1 MKKRCLALLVAGAMM
16 CSVLTG
22 CTKTYATDLMD
33 GVKEGTPTEVQVQKE
48 TWTGMYDFSVKLLQT
63 TCDREDNTLVSPMS
77 VLSALAMTANG
88 AQGETRTQMEEILGG
103 SVEQLNGALT
113 GLGQENDSPLYLANS
128 IWFAKGGR
136 ITPNP
141 DFLQVN
147 ADCYRAGVFEA
158 PFDQTTVTDINRWV
172 KEHTHGMVEE
182 ILKEIPRDTVMY
194 LINALAFEGEWE
206 NPYQK
211 EDVWQ
216 QAFTNQEGKVQQV
229 SMMHSEEQFYLR
241 DDQTQG
247 FMKYYQGGR
256 YAFVAL
262 LPDKGISILD
272 YVKGL
277 DGQQLKALLDNPTSV
292 PVVATMPNN
301 PTSVPVV
308 ATMPKF
314 ESEMEVDL
322 QEVLKEMGMVLPF
335 DGAQADFTGL
345 GTSPEGNLFINQVFH
360 KAYLEVQETGT
371 RGGAATAV
379 EINCEGAFQ
388 EPEDQKVV
396 TLDRPFVYLVVD
408 TSSMLPVFMGT
419 VLSV

>member
-1 MKKRCLALLVAGAMM
+1 MKQKCLALLVVGAML
-16 CSVLTG
+16 CSALVG

-33 GVKEGTPTEVQVQKE
+33 GVKEGTPTEVQVQEE
-48 TWTGMYDFSVKLLQT
+48 TWAGMYDFSVKLLQT
-63 TCDREDNTLVSPMS
+63 TCDRGENTLVSPMS
-77 VLSALAMTANG
+77 VLSALTMTANG
-88 AQGETRTQMEEILGG
+88 ARRETLAQMEDILGG
-103 SVEQLNGALT
+103 SVEQLNGALA

-128 IWFAKGGR
+128 IWFAEGGR

-182 ILKEIPRDTVMY
+182 ILKEIPRDAVMY
-194 LINALAFEGEWE
+194 LINALAFEAEWE
-206 NPYQK
+206 NPY
-211 EDVWQ
+211 ENSDVWQ

-229 SMMHSEEQFYLR
+229 SMLHSEEQFYLR

-262 LPDKGISILD
+262 LPDKEISILD
-272 YVKGL
+272 YVEGL
-277 DGQQLKALLDNPTSV
+277 DGQQLKELLEDPTSV
-292 PVVATMPNN
+292 PVA
-301 PTSVPVV
+301 

-335 DGAQADFTGL
+335 DGAQADFTDL

-388 EPEDQKVV
+388 EPEEHMVV

>member
-1 MKKRCLALLVAGAMM
+1 MKQKCLALLVAGTLL
-16 CSVLTG
+16 CSALVG

-33 GVKEGTPTEVQVQKE
+33 GVKEGTPTEVQVQEE
-48 TWTGMYDFSVKLLQT
+48 TWAGMYDFSVKLLQA
-63 TCDREDNTLVSPMS
+63 TCNREENTLVSPMS

-88 AQGETRTQMEEILGG
+88 ARGETLAQMEDTLGG
-103 SVEQLNGALT
+103 SVEQLNGALA

-128 IWFAKGGR
+128 IWFAEGGR
-136 ITPNP
+136 ITPDP

-147 ADCYRAGVFEA
+147 ADYYRAGVFEA
-158 PFDQTTVTDINRWV
+158 PFDLTTITDINRWV

-182 ILKEIPRDTVMY
+182 VLKDIPRDAVMY
-194 LINALAFEGEWE
+194 LVNALAFEGEWE
-206 NPYQK
+206 NPY
-211 EDVWQ
+211 EDSDVWQ
-216 QAFTNQEGKVQQV
+216 QAFTNQAGKVQQV

-262 LPDKGISILD
+262 LPDKEISILD
-272 YVKGL
+272 YVEGL
-277 DGQQLKALLDNPTSV
+277 DGQQLKELLEDPTSV
-292 PVVATMPNN
+292 PVA
-301 PTSVPVV
+301 

-322 QEVLKEMGMVLPF
+322 VEVLKEMGMVLPF
-335 DGAQADFTGL
+335 DGAQADFTDL
-345 GTSPEGNLFINQVFH
+345 GTSPEGNLYINEVLH
-360 KAYLEVQETGT
+360 KAYIEVEEKGT

-379 EINCEGAFQ
+379 GMNSEGAPE
-388 EPEDQKVV
+388 EPKEQMVV
-396 TLDRPFVYLVVD
+396 TLDRPFVYMVVD

>member
-1 MKKRCLALLVAGAMM
+1 MKKKSLALLVAGGLL
-16 CSVLTG
+16 CSTLMG
-22 CTKTYATDLMD
+22 CTRTYATDLMD
-33 GVKEGTPTEVQVQKE
+33 GVKAGTPTEVQVQKE
-48 TWTGMYDFSVKLLQT
+48 TWAGMYDFSVKLLQT

-88 AQGETRTQMEEILGG
+88 AQGETRTQMEDTLGG
-103 SVEQLNGALT
+103 SVEQLNGALA
-113 GLGQENDSPLYLANS
+113 GLGQEEDSPLYLANS
-128 IWFAKGGR
+128 IWFAEGGG

-194 LINALAFEGEWE
+194 LINALAFEAEWE
-206 NPYQK
+206 DPY
-211 EDVWQ
+211 EDSDVWQ
-216 QAFTNQEGKVQQV
+216 QAFTDQAGKVQQV
-229 SMMHSEEQFYLR
+229 SMMHSEEELYLR
-241 DDQTQG
+241 DDQAQG
-247 FMKYYQGGR
+247 FVKYYQGGR

-262 LPDKGISILD
+262 LPDKGISVLD
-272 YVKGL
+272 YVEGL

-292 PVVATMPNN
+292 
-301 PTSVPVV
+301 SVV

-314 ESEMEVDL
+314 ESEMQVDL
-322 QEVLKEMGMVLPF
+322 QEVLKKMGMDLPF
-335 DGAQADFTGL
+335 DMEQADFTAM
-345 GTSPEGNLFINQVFH
+345 GTCPEGNLYINQVLH
-360 KAYLEVQETGT
+360 KTYIEVEEKGT
-371 RGGAATAV
+371 RGGAATV
-379 EINCEGAFQ
+379 VGVNSGAAPE
-388 EPEDQKVV
+388 EPKEQMVV

>member
-1 MKKRCLALLVAGAMM
+1 MKKKYLALLVAGTLL
-16 CSVLTG
+16 CSALMG
-22 CTKTYATDLMD
+22 CTKTYATDFMD
-33 GVKEGTPTEVQVQKE
+33 GVKAGTPTEVQVQEE
-48 TWTGMYDFSVKLLQT
+48 TWAGMYDFSVKLLQS
-63 TCDREDNTLVSPMS
+63 TCEEEENTLVSPMS

-88 AQGETRTQMEEILGG
+88 ARGETRSQMENTLGG
-103 SVEQLNGALT
+103 TVEQLNGALT
-113 GLGQENDSPLYLANS
+113 GLGQEEDSPLYLANS
-128 IWFAKGGR
+128 IWFAEGGR

-147 ADCYRAGVFEA
+147 ADYYRAGVFEA

-194 LINALAFEGEWE
+194 LINALAFEAEWE

-211 EDVWQ
+211 GDVWQ
-216 QAFTNQEGKVQQV
+216 QAFTNQTGEVQQV
-229 SMMHSEEQFYLR
+229 SMMHSEEQLYLR
-241 DDQTQG
+241 DDQAQG

-262 LPDKGISILD
+262 LPDKGISVLD
-272 YVKGL
+272 YVEGL
-277 DGQQLKALLDNPTSV
+277 DGQQLKKLLENPK
-292 PVVATMPNN
+292 
-301 PTSVPVV
+301 SVPVV

-314 ESEMEVDL
+314 KSEMEVDL
-322 QEVLKEMGMVLPF
+322 REVLKEMGMDLPF
-335 DGAQADFTGL
+335 DSAQADFTDL
-345 GTSPEGNLFINQVFH
+345 GTSPEGNLYINQVFH
-360 KAYLEVQETGT
+360 KAYLEVEEKGT

-379 EINCEGAFQ
+379 EMNCEAAPE
-388 EPEDQKVV
+388 EPEEQVVV
-396 TLDRPFVYLVVD
+396 TLDCPFVYMVVD

>member
-1 MKKRCLALLVAGAMM
+1 MKKKRLALLVAGTLL
-16 CSVLTG
+16 CSALVG
-22 CTKTYATDLMD
+22 CTKTCATDLMD
-33 GVKEGTPTEVQVQKE
+33 GVKAGTPTDVQVQEE
-48 TWTGMYDFSVKLLQT
+48 TWEGMQDFSVKLLQT

-88 AQGETRTQMEEILGG
+88 ARGETRTQMEEILGG
-103 SVEQLNGALT
+103 SVEQLNGALA

-128 IWFAKGGR
+128 IWFAEGGR

-172 KEHTHGMVEE
+172 KEHTHDMVEE

-194 LINALAFEGEWE
+194 LVNALAFEAEWE
-206 NPYQK
+206 NPY
-211 EDVWQ
+211 ENSDVWQ

-229 SMMHSEEQFYLR
+229 SMLHSEEQFYLR

-262 LPDKGISILD
+262 LPDKGISVLD
-272 YVKGL
+272 YVEGL
-277 DGQQLKALLDNPTSV
+277 DGQQLKELLENPTSV
-292 PVVATMPNN
+292 PVAV
-301 PTSVPVV
+301 
-308 ATMPKF
+308 TMPKF

-322 QEVLKEMGMVLPF
+322 REVLKEMGMVLPF
-335 DGAQADFTGL
+335 DSAQADFADL
-345 GTSPEGNLFINQVFH
+345 GTSPGGNLYINQVFH

-371 RGGAATAV
+371 CGGAATAV

-396 TLDRPFVYLVVD
+396 TLDRPFVYMVVD
-408 TSSMLPVFMGT
+408 TSSMLPVFIGT

>member
-1 MKKRCLALLVAGAMM
+1 MKKRCLALLVVGAML

-22 CTKTYATDLMD
+22 CTKTCATDLMD
-33 GVKEGTPTEVQVQKE
+33 GVKAGTPTDVQVQEE
-48 TWTGMYDFSVKLLQT
+48 TWEGMQDFSVKLLQT
-63 TCDREDNTLVSPMS
+63 TCDEEENTLVSPMS
-77 VLSALAMTANG
+77 VLSALAMTSNG
-88 AQGETRTQMEEILGG
+88 ARGETRAQMEDVLGG
-103 SVEQLNGALT
+103 SVEQLNGALA

-128 IWFAKGGR
+128 IWFAEGGR

-158 PFDQTTVTDINRWV
+158 PFDQTTVTDINQWV

-194 LINALAFEGEWE
+194 LINALAFEAEWE
-206 NPYQK
+206 NPY
-211 EDVWQ
+211 ENSDVWQ

-229 SMMHSEEQFYLR
+229 SMLHSEEQFYLR

-262 LPDKGISILD
+262 LPDKGISVLD
-272 YVKGL
+272 YVEGL

-292 PVVATMPNN
+292 PVAV
-301 PTSVPVV
+301 
-308 ATMPKF
+308 TMPKF

-322 QEVLKEMGMVLPF
+322 REVLKEMGMVLPF
-335 DGAQADFTGL
+335 DGADFTGL
-345 GTSPEGNLFINQVFH
+345 GTSPEGNLFINQVLH
-360 KAYLEVQETGT
+360 KTYIEVEEKGT
-371 RGGAATAV
+371 RGGAATVVGMNSEAAP
-379 EINCEGAFQ
+379 E
-388 EPEDQKVV
+388 EPKKQMVV

>member
-1 MKKRCLALLVAGAMM
+1 MKKKYLALLVAGALL
-16 CSVLTG
+16 CSALMG
-22 CTKTYATDLMD
+22 CTKTYATDFMD
-33 GVKEGTPTEVQVQKE
+33 GVKVGTPTEVQVQEKS
-48 TWTGMYDFSVKLLQT
+48 WIGMYDFSVKLLQS
-63 TCDREDNTLVSPMS
+63 TCDQEENTLVSPMS

-88 AQGETRTQMEEILGG
+88 ARGETRAQMEDTLGG
-103 SVEQLNGALT
+103 TVEQLNGALT
-113 GLGQENDSPLYLANS
+113 RLGQEEDSPLYLANS
-128 IWFAKGGR
+128 IWFAEGGR

-147 ADCYRAGVFEA
+147 ADYYRAGVFEA

-194 LINALAFEGEWE
+194 LINALAFEAEWE

-216 QAFTNQEGKVQQV
+216 QAFTNQTGEVQQV

-241 DDQTQG
+241 DDQAQG

-262 LPDKGISILD
+262 LPDKGISVLD
-272 YVKGL
+272 YVEGL
-277 DGQQLKALLDNPTSV
+277 DGQQLKKLLENPQSV
-292 PVVATMPNN
+292 PVVATL
-301 PTSVPVV
+301 
-308 ATMPKF
+308 PKF
-314 ESEMEVDL
+314 KSEMEVDL
-322 QEVLKEMGMVLPF
+322 REVLKKMGMDLPF
-335 DGAQADFTGL
+335 DSAQADFTDL
-345 GTSPEGNLFINQVFH
+345 GTSPEGNLYINQAFH
-360 KAYLEVQETGT
+360 KAYLEVEEKGT

-379 EINCEGAFQ
+379 EMNCEAAPE
-388 EPEDQKVV
+388 EPEEQVVV
-396 TLDRPFVYLVVD
+396 TLDRPFVYMVVD

>member
-1 MKKRCLALLVAGAMM
+1 MKKKSLALLVAGGLL
-16 CSVLTG
+16 CSTLMG
-22 CTKTYATDLMD
+22 CTRTYATDLMD
-33 GVKEGTPTEVQVQKE
+33 GAKAGTPTEVQVQKE
-48 TWTGMYDFSVKLLQT
+48 TWAGMYDFSVKLLQT

-88 AQGETRTQMEEILGG
+88 AQGETRTQMEDTLGG
-103 SVEQLNGALT
+103 SVEQLNGALA
-113 GLGQENDSPLYLANS
+113 GLGQEEDSPLYLANS
-128 IWFAKGGR
+128 IWFAEGGG

-194 LINALAFEGEWE
+194 LINALAFEAEWE
-206 NPYQK
+206 DPY
-211 EDVWQ
+211 EDSDVWQ
-216 QAFTNQEGKVQQV
+216 QAFTDQAGKVQQV
-229 SMMHSEEQFYLR
+229 SMMHSEEELYLR
-241 DDQTQG
+241 DDQAQG
-247 FMKYYQGGR
+247 FVKYYQGGR

-262 LPDKGISILD
+262 LPDKGISVLD
-272 YVKGL
+272 YVEGL

-292 PVVATMPNN
+292 
-301 PTSVPVV
+301 SVV

-314 ESEMEVDL
+314 ESEMQVDL
-322 QEVLKEMGMVLPF
+322 QEVLKKMGMDLPF
-335 DGAQADFTGL
+335 DMEQADFTAM
-345 GTSPEGNLFINQVFH
+345 GTCPEGNLYINQVLH
-360 KAYLEVQETGT
+360 KTYIEVEEKGT
-371 RGGAATAV
+371 RGGAATV
-379 EINCEGAFQ
+379 VGVNSGAAPE
-388 EPEDQKVV
+388 EPKEQMVV

>member
-1 MKKRCLALLVAGAMM
+1 MKKKYLALLVAGTLL
-16 CSVLTG
+16 CSALMG
-22 CTKTYATDLMD
+22 CTKTYATDFMD
-33 GVKEGTPTEVQVQKE
+33 GVKAGTPTEVQVQEE
-48 TWTGMYDFSVKLLQT
+48 TWAGMYDFSVKLLQS
-63 TCDREDNTLVSPMS
+63 TCEEEENTLVSPMS

-88 AQGETRTQMEEILGG
+88 ARGETRSQMENTLGG
-103 SVEQLNGALT
+103 TVEQLNGALT
-113 GLGQENDSPLYLANS
+113 GLGQEEDSPLYLANS
-128 IWFAKGGR
+128 IWFAEGGR

-147 ADCYRAGVFEA
+147 ADYYCAGVFEA

-194 LINALAFEGEWE
+194 LINALAFEAEWE

-211 EDVWQ
+211 DDVWQ
-216 QAFTNQEGKVQQV
+216 QAFTNQTGEVQQV
-229 SMMHSEEQFYLR
+229 SMMHSEEQLYLR
-241 DDQTQG
+241 DDQAQG

-262 LPDKGISILD
+262 LPDKGISVLD
-272 YVKGL
+272 YVEGL
-277 DGQQLKALLDNPTSV
+277 DGQQLKKLLENPK
-292 PVVATMPNN
+292 
-301 PTSVPVV
+301 SVPVV

-314 ESEMEVDL
+314 KSEMEVDL
-322 QEVLKEMGMVLPF
+322 REVLKEMGMDLPF
-335 DGAQADFTGL
+335 DSAQADFTDL
-345 GTSPEGNLFINQVFH
+345 GTSSEGNLYINQVFH
-360 KAYLEVQETGT
+360 KAYLEVEEKGT

-379 EINCEGAFQ
+379 EMNTEAA
-388 EPEDQKVV
+388 PEEQMVV
-396 TLDRPFVYLVVD
+396 TLDRPFVYMVVD

>member
-1 MKKRCLALLVAGAMM
+1 MKKKRLALLVAGGLL
-16 CSVLTG
+16 CSTLMG
-22 CTKTYATDLMD
+22 CTRTYATDLMD
-33 GVKEGTPTEVQVQKE
+33 GVKAGTPTEVQVQKE

-88 AQGETRTQMEEILGG
+88 ARGETRTQMEEILGG
-103 SVEQLNGALT
+103 SVEQLNGALA

-128 IWFAKGGR
+128 IWFAEGGR

-182 ILKEIPRDTVMY
+182 VLEEIPRDTVMY

-206 NPYQK
+206 DPY
-211 EDVWQ
+211 EDSDVWQ
-216 QAFTNQEGKVQQV
+216 QAFTNQGGKVQQV
-229 SMMHSEEQFYLR
+229 SMMHSEEELYLR
-241 DDQTQG
+241 DEQAQG
-247 FMKYYQGGR
+247 FIKYYQGGR

-262 LPDKGISILD
+262 LPDKEISILD
-272 YVKGL
+272 YVEGL

-292 PVVATMPNN
+292 PVAV
-301 PTSVPVV
+301 
-308 ATMPKF
+308 TMPKF

-322 QEVLKEMGMVLPF
+322 REVLKEMGMVLPF
-335 DGAQADFTGL
+335 DSAQADFADL
-345 GTSPEGNLFINQVFH
+345 GTSPGGNLYINQVFH
-360 KAYLEVQETGT
+360 KTYIEVEEKGT
-371 RGGAATAV
+371 RGGAATVVGMNSEAAP
-379 EINCEGAFQ
+379 E
-388 EPEDQKVV
+388 EPKKQMVV

>member
-1 MKKRCLALLVAGAMM
+1 MKKKSLALLVAGGLL
-16 CSVLTG
+16 CSTLMG
-22 CTKTYATDLMD
+22 CTRTYATDLMD
-33 GVKEGTPTEVQVQKE
+33 GVKAGTPTEVQVQKE
-48 TWTGMYDFSVKLLQT
+48 TWTGMQDFSVKLLQT

-88 AQGETRTQMEEILGG
+88 ARGETRTQMEEILGG

-113 GLGQENDSPLYLANS
+113 GLGQENDSPLYVANS
-128 IWFAKGGR
+128 IWFAEGGR
-136 ITPNP
+136 ITPNS
-141 DFLQVN
+141 DFLQIN
-147 ADCYRAGVFEA
+147 ADYYGAGVFEA

-182 ILKEIPRDTVMY
+182 VLEEIPRDTVMY

-211 EDVWQ
+211 EDMWQ
-216 QAFTNQEGKVQQV
+216 QAFTNQDGKVQQV

-292 PVVATMPNN
+292 PVVATMP
-301 PTSVPVV
+301 
-308 ATMPKF
+308 KF

-335 DGAQADFTGL
+335 DSAQADFTGL
-345 GTSPEGNLFINQVFH
+345 GTSPDGNLYINEVLH
-360 KAYLEVQETGT
+360 KAYIEVEEKGT

-379 EINCEGAFQ
+379 GINCEGAPE

>member
-1 MKKRCLALLVAGAMM
+1 MKKRCLALLVVGAML
-16 CSVLTG
+16 CSVLIG

-33 GVKEGTPTEVQVQKE
+33 GVKAGTPTEVQVQKE

-113 GLGQENDSPLYLANS
+113 GLGQENDSPLYVANS
-128 IWFAKGGR
+128 IWFAEGGG

-182 ILKEIPRDTVMY
+182 VLKDIPRDAVMY
-194 LINALAFEGEWE
+194 LVNALAFEGEWE
-206 NPYQK
+206 NPY
-211 EDVWQ
+211 EDSDVWQ
-216 QAFTNQEGKVQQV
+216 QAFTNQAGKVQQV

-262 LPDKGISILD
+262 LPDKEISILD
-272 YVKGL
+272 YVEGL
-277 DGQQLKALLDNPTSV
+277 DGQQLKELLEDPTSV
-292 PVVATMPNN
+292 PVA
-301 PTSVPVV
+301 

-335 DGAQADFTGL
+335 DGAQADFTDL
-345 GTSPEGNLFINQVFH
+345 GTSPEGNLYINEVLH
-360 KAYLEVQETGT
+360 KAYIEVEEKGT
-371 RGGAATAV
+371 RGGAATV
-379 EINCEGAFQ
+379 VGMNSEGAPE
-388 EPEDQKVV
+388 EPEEQMVV

>member
-1 MKKRCLALLVAGAMM
+1 MKKKYLALLVAGTLL
-16 CSVLTG
+16 CSALMG
-22 CTKTYATDLMD
+22 CTKTYATDFMD
-33 GVKEGTPTEVQVQKE
+33 GVKAGTPTEVQVQEK
-48 TWTGMYDFSVKLLQT
+48 TWTGMRDFSVKLLQS
-63 TCDREDNTLVSPMS
+63 TCEEEENTLVSPMS

-88 AQGETRTQMEEILGG
+88 ARGETRSQMENTLGG
-103 SVEQLNGALT
+103 TVEQLNGALT
-113 GLGQENDSPLYLANS
+113 GLGQEEDSPLYLANS
-128 IWFAKGGR
+128 IWFAEGGR

-141 DFLQVN
+141 DFLQIN
-147 ADCYRAGVFEA
+147 ADYYRAGVFEA

-182 ILKEIPRDTVMY
+182 ILKKIPHDTVMY
-194 LINALAFEGEWE
+194 LINALAFEAEWE

-216 QAFTNQEGKVQQV
+216 QVFTSQTGEVQQV
-229 SMMHSEEQFYLR
+229 NMMHSEETFYLR
-241 DDQTQG
+241 DDQAQG

-262 LPDKGISILD
+262 LPDKGNSVLD
-272 YVKGL
+272 YVESL

-292 PVVATMPNN
+292 PVVATMP
-301 PTSVPVV
+301 
-308 ATMPKF
+308 KF

-322 QEVLKEMGMVLPF
+322 REVLKEMGMDLPF
-335 DGAQADFTGL
+335 DSAQADFTGL
-345 GTSPEGNLFINQVFH
+345 GTSPEGNLYINQVFH
-360 KAYLEVQETGT
+360 KAYLEVEEKGT

-379 EINCEGAFQ
+379 EMNTEAA
-388 EPEDQKVV
+388 PEEQMVV
-396 TLDRPFVYLVVD
+396 TLDRPFVYMVVD

>member
-1 MKKRCLALLVAGAMM
+1 MKKKRLALLVAGTLL
-16 CSVLTG
+16 CSALVG

-33 GVKEGTPTEVQVQKE
+33 GVKEGMPTEVQVQEE
-48 TWTGMYDFSVKLLQT
+48 TWAGMYDFSVKLLQT
-63 TCDREDNTLVSPMS
+63 TCDRGENTLVSPMS
-77 VLSALAMTANG
+77 VLSALTMTANG
-88 AQGETRTQMEEILGG
+88 ARGETLAQMEDTLGG
-103 SVEQLNGALT
+103 TVEQLNGALA
-113 GLGQENDSPLYLANS
+113 GLGQEEDSPLYLANS
-128 IWFAKGGR
+128 IWFAEGGR
-136 ITPNP
+136 ITPDP

-147 ADCYRAGVFEA
+147 ADYYRAGVFEA

-206 NPYQK
+206 NPY
-211 EDVWQ
+211 ENSDVWQ

-247 FMKYYQGGR
+247 FVKYYQGGR

-292 PVVATMPNN
+292 PVA
-301 PTSVPVV
+301 

-322 QEVLKEMGMVLPF
+322 VEVLKEMGMDLPF
-335 DGAQADFTGL
+335 DSAQADFTGL
-345 GTSPEGNLFINQVFH
+345 GTSPEGNLYINEILH
-360 KAYLEVQETGT
+360 KAYIEVEEQGT
-371 RGGAATAV
+371 RGGAATV
-379 EINCEGAFQ
+379 VGMNSEGAPE
-388 EPEDQKVV
+388 EPEEQMVV
-396 TLDRPFVYLVVD
+396 TLDRPFVYMVVD

>member
-1 MKKRCLALLVAGAMM
+1 MKKKYLALLVAGTLL
-16 CSVLTG
+16 CSALMG
-22 CTKTYATDLMD
+22 CTKTYATDFMD
-33 GVKEGTPTEVQVQKE
+33 GVKAGTPTEVQVQEE
-48 TWTGMYDFSVKLLQT
+48 TWAGMYDFSVKLLQS
-63 TCDREDNTLVSPMS
+63 TCEEEENTLVSPMS

-88 AQGETRTQMEEILGG
+88 ARGETRSQMENTLGG
-103 SVEQLNGALT
+103 TVEQLNGALT
-113 GLGQENDSPLYLANS
+113 GLGQEEDSPLYLANS
-128 IWFAKGGR
+128 IWFAEGGR

-141 DFLQVN
+141 DFLQIN
-147 ADCYRAGVFEA
+147 ADYYRAGVFEA

-182 ILKEIPRDTVMY
+182 ILKKIPHDTVMY
-194 LINALAFEGEWE
+194 LINALAFEAEWE

-216 QAFTNQEGKVQQV
+216 QAFTNQAGEVQQV
-229 SMMHSEEQFYLR
+229 SMMHSEETFYLR
-241 DDQTQG
+241 DDQAQG

-262 LPDKGISILD
+262 LPDKGNSVLD
-272 YVKGL
+272 YVEGL

-292 PVVATMPNN
+292 PVMT
-301 PTSVPVV
+301 
-308 ATMPKF
+308 TMPKF

-322 QEVLKEMGMVLPF
+322 REVLKEMGMDLPF
-335 DGAQADFTGL
+335 DSAQADFTDL
-345 GTSPEGNLFINQVFH
+345 GTSPEGNLYINQVFH
-360 KAYLEVQETGT
+360 KAYLEVEEKGT

-379 EINCEGAFQ
+379 EMNTEAA
-388 EPEDQKVV
+388 PEEQMVV
-396 TLDRPFVYLVVD
+396 TLDRPFVYMVVD